1 MTHVLRARRLLTEEG
16 WLDDHQL
23 RIADG
28 VIAAIEP
35 IPVDVTERDAELLCP
50 AYIDTHVHG
59 GAGVDVMD
67 DAPDVLDKLAMHKA
81 REGVGS
87 WLPTT
92 VTAPLNT
99 IHAALKRIAQR
110 CQRGGPVRKCWGVI
124 SKDRTSRRRIK
135 ARIRRSCFASLK
147 LPSWIN

>member
-35 IPVDVTERDAELLCP
+35 IPVGVTERDAELLCP

-110 CQRGGPVRKCWGVI
+110 CQRGGPGAQVLGVI

-135 ARIRRSCFASLK
+135 ARIRRNCFASLK

>member
-1 MTHVLRARRLLTEEG
+1 MTPVLRARRLLTEEG

-35 IPVDVTERDAELLCP
+35 IPVGVTERDAELLCP

-110 CQRGGPVRKCWGVI
+110 CQRGGLVRKCWGVI

-147 LPSWIN
+147 LPSWIS

>member
-23 RIADG
+23 HIADG

-35 IPVDVTERDAELLCP
+35 IPVGVAERDAELLCP

-67 DAPDVLDKLAMHKA
+67 DTPDVFDKLAMHKA

-99 IHAALKRIAQR
+99 IHAALERIALR
-110 CQRGGPVRKCWGVI
+110 CQRGGLVRKCWGVI

-135 ARIRRSCFASLK
+135 LRIRRSCFASWK

>member
-35 IPVDVTERDAELLCP
+35 IPVGVTERDAELLCP

-92 VTAPLNT
+92 VTAPLNS
-99 IHAALKRIAQR
+99 IHAALKRIANVANAADL
-110 CQRGGPVRKCWGVI
+110 VRKCWGVI
-124 SKDRTSRRRIK
+124 SKDRTSRRRI
-135 ARIRRSCFASLK
+135 AAHPPELFASLK

>member
-1 MTHVLRARRLLTEEG
+1 
-16 WLDDHQL
+16 
-23 RIADG
+23 
-28 VIAAIEP
+28 
-35 IPVDVTERDAELLCP
+35 
-50 AYIDTHVHG
+50 
-59 GAGVDVMD
+59 MD

-110 CQRGGPVRKCWGVI
+110 CQRGGPGAQVLGVI